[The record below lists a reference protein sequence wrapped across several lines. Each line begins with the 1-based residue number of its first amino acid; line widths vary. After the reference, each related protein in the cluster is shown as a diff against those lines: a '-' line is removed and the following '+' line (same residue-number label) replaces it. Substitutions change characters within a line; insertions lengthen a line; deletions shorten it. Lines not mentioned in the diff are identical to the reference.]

1 MEGEELPKK
10 SGFKGKRASGQVGKQ
25 AKRKFSCNVKR
36 GADQKVSTTQ
46 HLTSPFQQSQRVK
59 VTIPLIDMVA
69 SKTAATKPT
78 KSKLVGALKRAKVEI
93 DKFMQQ
99 MDATNKMAEQQQK
112 RALAWKEAAK
122 HACRQ

>member
-10 SGFKGKRASGQVGKQ
+10 SGFKGKR

-46 HLTSPFQQSQRVK
+46 QLTIPLQQSQRVE

-69 SKTAATKPT
+69 SKTAARKPT
-78 KSKLVGALKRAKVEI
+78 KSKLVGALKSAKVAI
-93 DKFMQQ
+93 DQFTQQ
-99 MDATNKMAEQQQK
+99 MDAKIRWQSSNKNGPWHGKRQQRMHGKGRGLQK
-112 RALAWKEAAK
+112 VR
-122 HACRQ
+122 